1 MLTRRQLIATGALLA
16 PTLLSR
22 KATAAESATAASG
35 DPVAVVKGIYTR
47 AAKSKGESGGDF
59 VVGSSATRAIYLSAS
74 LVALWDKAEAQA
86 PKDEPGP
93 VEFDP
98 VSNSQDPDIK
108 SFTVAGE
115 KQSQDSATVAAT
127 IAGHHGKRTKAAD
140 NVIRYDFVR
149 ENGQWRID
157 DIRGSVEGDP
167 WSIRGI
173 LNDSLKAQ
181 SGKR

>member
-1 MLTRRQLIATGALLA
+1 MLTRRQLIESGAVLA
-16 PTLLSR
+16 PMLLPWPAL
-22 KATAAESATAASG
+22 ATT
-35 DPVAVVKGIYTR
+35 DNPVTIVKDIYTR
-47 AAKSKGESGGDF
+47 AAKGRGDSGGDF
-59 VVGSSATRAIYLSAS
+59 VIGSSAARAKYLSAS
-74 LVALWDKAEAQA
+74 LAALWDKAEAQA

-93 VEFDP
+93 VDFDP

-115 KQSQDSATVAAT
+115 TQSDDRATVAAT
-127 IAGHHGKRTKAAD
+127 IAGRHGKRAKAAD

-157 DIRGSVEGDP
+157 DMRGAVEGDP

-173 LNDSLKAQ
+173 LNDALKAQ